1 VATKF
6 NYRGEE
12 NMDMKTNPSPKR
24 GKRNIFCPY
33 YSGCLDTVIRKRW
46 SHWNCS
52 KCEQRANRE
61 AEPEIPL
68 NVNYSIAYYE
78 LSTKA

>member
-1 VATKF
+1 MGPRSSRRDETMET
-6 NYRGEE
+6 R
-12 NMDMKTNPSPKR
+12 TNPTPKR

-33 YSGCLDTVIRKRW
+33 YSNCLDTVIRKRW
-46 SHWNCS
+46 SHWNCM
-52 KCEQRANRE
+52 KCDQVSNRE

-78 LSTKA
+78 LSTKT